1 MDWKNEEGRIFSE
14 NENGELMAEAT
25 YEVMEN
31 GELNIEHTFVNPS
44 LRGQGIA
51 DKMMVE
57 VAMYLRK
64 SGKKAIATCTYADL
78 WFKKNEEKYA
88 DVISNDFGNQETG
101 CKIDGR
107 H

>member
-1 MDWKNEEGRIFSE
+1 MDWKHEEGRIFSE

-25 YEVMEN
+25 YEVMVN
-31 GELNIEHTFVNPS
+31 GEINIDHTYVNPCM
-44 LRGQGIA
+44 RGQGIA

-64 SGKKAIATCTYADL
+64 SGKKAIATCSYADI
-78 WFKKNEEKYA
+78 WFKKNEEAYA
-88 DVISNDFGNQETG
+88 DIISKDLDNQEVG
-101 CKIDGR
+101 CKIDGK